1 LKIHE
6 VDARVIFSKYGLPV
20 PPSRLVG
27 KAEEARDAA
36 REIGCPVVV
45 KAQVLVGGRGKAGG
59 VKLASSPD
67 EAAEKAKAILGMD
80 LKGITVEKVLVARAV
95 EIAKEFYVGMVVDR
109 RSRKPL
115 MMVSPAGGIDI
126 EEVARATP
134 ERILKVVIDP
144 AWGILPFQA
153 RQMTSFL
160 TEDKEIA
167 KKLGPV
173 LVSLYKAFIG
183 VDASLA
189 EINPLVVT
197 PAGEVWAIDAK
208 INVDDS
214 SLFRQK
220 EVALLRDDSSE
231 DRGEVDARAAGLSF
245 VKLDG
250 SIGCIVN
257 GAGLAMATMDMIK
270 HYGGEPANF
279 LDIGGSSSPDK
290 VLAAM
295 KIILRDSNVKSILVN
310 IFGGIT
316 RCDDVARGMI
326 EAKKQLGIDVP
337 LVVRLTG
344 TNEDKAREILVGT
357 ELIAASTMEDGVK
370 KAIAAAAGSG
380 AGGPARRRRS

>member
-6 VDARVIFSKYGLPV
+6 ADARAIFAKYGLPV
-20 PPSRLVG
+20 PPSRLVPDAEG
-27 KAEEARDAA
+27 ARKAAE
-36 REIGCPVVV
+36 EIGCPVVV

-59 VKLASSPD
+59 VKLAATSD
-67 EAAEKAKAILGMD
+67 EAAKKAKAILGMD
-80 LKGITVEKVLVARAV
+80 IKGITVEKVLVARAV
-95 EIAKEFYVGMVVDR
+95 DIKQEFYVGMVIDR

-126 EEVARATP
+126 EEVARTTP
-134 ERILKVVIDP
+134 EKIIKVVIDP
-144 AWGILPFQA
+144 MFAVMPFQL
-153 RQMTSFL
+153 RRMTSAL
-160 TEDKEIA
+160 SADKEIA
-167 KKLGPV
+167 KKVGVILT
-173 LVSLYKAFIG
+173 SLYKAFMA
-183 VDASLA
+183 VEASLA

-208 INVDDS
+208 INIDDS
-214 SLFRQK
+214 SLYRQK
-220 EVALLRDDSSE
+220 DVAGLRDESAE
-231 DRGEVDARAAGLSF
+231 DRGEVEAREAGLSF

-270 HYGGEPANF
+270 HFGGEPANF

-295 KIILRDSNVKSILVN
+295 KIILRDRNVKTILIN

-316 RCDDVARGMI
+316 RCDDVALGLI
-326 EAKKQLGIDVP
+326 EAKKQLGLDIP

-344 TNEDKAREILVGT
+344 TNEDRAREILKGT
-357 ELIAASTMEDGVK
+357 ALIPAATMEEGVK
-370 KAIAAAAGSG
+370 RAIEAA
-380 AGGPARRRRS
+380 RQ

>member
-6 VDARVIFSKYGLPV
+6 VDARAIFAKYGLPV
-20 PPSRLVG
+20 PPSRLVRDVEG
-27 KAEEARDAA
+27 ARTAA
-36 REIGCPVVV
+36 KEIGCPVVV

-59 VKLASSPD
+59 VKLAATSD
-67 EAAEKAKAILGMD
+67 EAGRKAEAILGMD
-80 LKGITVEKVLVARAV
+80 IKGITVEKVLVARAV
-95 EIAKEFYVGMVVDR
+95 DIKQEFYVGMVIDR

-126 EEVARATP
+126 EEVARTTP
-134 ERILKVVIDP
+134 EKIIKVVIDP
-144 AWGILPFQA
+144 AFGVMPFQL
-153 RQMTSFL
+153 RRMTSAL
-160 TEDKEIA
+160 SADKAIE
-167 KKLGPV
+167 KKVGAILAA
-173 LVSLYKAFIG
+173 LYRAFMA

-208 INVDDS
+208 IVIDDS
-214 SLFRQK
+214 SLYRQK
-220 EVALLRDDSSE
+220 EIAGLRDESAD
-231 DRGEVDARAAGLSF
+231 DRGEVEAREAGLSF
-245 VKLDG
+245 VKLEG

-270 HYGGEPANF
+270 HFGGEPANF

-295 KIILRDSNVKSILVN
+295 KIILRDRNVKTILIN

-316 RCDDVARGMI
+316 RCDDVALGLI
-326 EAKKQLGIDVP
+326 EAKKQLGLDIP

-344 TNEDKAREILVGT
+344 TNEDRAREILKGT
-357 ELIAASTMEDGVK
+357 ALVPAATMEEGVK
-370 KAIAAAAGSG
+370 RGIEAA
-380 AGGPARRRRS
+380 RQ